1 MDNKNILIILSLA
14 MMAASVRP
22 AVAGDGGMTGGG
34 GDDLRLRFL
43 DGQEMAA
50 SIIDAID
57 EASIVPS
64 TPPEVKAWIL
74 QNQKSWLADV
84 RGSKHTWYDQH
95 GHESCA
101 WTEFS
106 PLAPIQLSLNEC
118 SRVYGETSIA
128 FIFLHESA
136 HHLGISDESMA
147 DNIAKAAIDAW
158 RMRTFTTIP
167 LCKDQNNILAD
178 RIFGEWEPDIEL
190 ALKMLGEVP
199 PNLFGGRL
207 KHTQDESVVKFFP
220 GTGKCAFTAGWFE
233 ADIPAREGEP
243 AYHAKTPFVLVELNG
258 NPAIFFDEDD
268 FKWQSAGQNP
278 RLDLVTDLHRG
289 FRMLGKGSIPERDIL
304 FVGGDNN
311 NQPLFPFKR
320 IAPK

>member
-1 MDNKNILIILSLA
+1 MDNKNIIIILSLA

-50 SIIDAID
+50 SIIEAID
-57 EASIVPS
+57 ESSLGASASPA
-64 TPPEVKAWIL
+64 VKAWIL
-74 QNQKSWLADV
+74 ENQTAWLEDLRA
-84 RGSKHTWYDQH
+84 SKHTWYDSH

-101 WTEFS
+101 WTEFK

-118 SRVYGETSIA
+118 SRVYGETSVA

-147 DNIAKAAIDAW
+147 DNIAKVAIDAW
-158 RMRTFTTIP
+158 RKRTFTTIP
-167 LCKDQNNILAD
+167 LCRDQNNILAD

-190 ALKMLGEVP
+190 TLKMLGEFP
-199 PNLFGGRL
+199 PNLYGVRI
-207 KHTQDESVVKFFP
+207 KHTKDESVIKFFP

-233 ADIPAREGEP
+233 ADMPPREGEP
-243 AYHAKTPFVLVELNG
+243 AYHAKSPFVLVELNG

-289 FRMLGKGSIPERDIL
+289 FRMLGKGSMPERDIL